1 MRTLVL
7 LAFLAVAAL
16 IYFAV
21 VLRLPSARGM
31 LQFLLRAGWL
41 WVAAIVIFGAL
52 EAYRRWL

>member
-7 LAFLAVAAL
+7 LVLVAFAAL

-31 LQFLLRAGWL
+31 LTFLVRAGWI
-41 WVAAIVIFGAL
+41 WVAVIVVLGAVA
-52 EAYRRWL
+52 AYERWA